1 VAKDKVLH
9 GGQPANK
16 VLKVLGELEYLEQL
30 E

>member
-1 VAKDKVLH
+1 MAKDKELH
-9 GGQPANK
+9 GGQQANK